1 MQGDQTE
8 QSIIHALDRINR
20 HEEVFD
26 GVVIIR
32 GGGATSDL
40 NSFDSYPLAVNVAQ
54 FPLPV
59 ITGIGH
65 ERDDTVI
72 DMVANTRVKTPT
84 AAAEWIIARMHEA
97 DTYAVNL
104 SHTISSEVRNRIDRE
119 KQTIQRTASTLPLLI
134 ERLILGEKHKTGLL
148 TQQIKLALRAVID
161 SERNKLDHTE
171 KTVRLLS
178 PQSLLER
185 GYSLTLHDNRVVK
198 SVAELSP
205 GDTIETIFADGK
217 TTSRIEKN
225 RTFENK
231 IKNIYG

>member
-1 MQGDQTE
+1 MADTATTYSGHIFSVGRRLWRFYESNTNNSYGYQIYTVLFPAAMQGDQTE

-20 HEEVFD
+20 HEELFD

-72 DMVANTRVKTPT
+72 DMVANTRVKPLRRQPNGLSLVCTKPT
-84 AAAEWIIARMHEA
+84 HMPSICRTRSAQKSVIESTGKADDTTRDLRTSTVHRTA
-97 DTYAVNL
+97 DT
-104 SHTISSEVRNRIDRE
+104 RR
-119 KQTIQRTASTLPLLI
+119 
-134 ERLILGEKHKTGLL
+134 KHKTGLL
-148 TQQIKLALRAVID
+148 TQQIKLALRTVID

-171 KTVRLLS
+171 KLS
-178 PQSLLER
+178 
-185 GYSLTLHDNRVVK
+185 GYCLPSHYSN
-198 SVAELSP
+198 E
-205 GDTIETIFADGK
+205 DTA
-217 TTSRIEKN
+217 
-225 RTFENK
+225 
-231 IKNIYG
+231 